1 MNENGKGTRKTRRI
15 WESGRRK
22 DKRDEEGSLDH
33 GPWKPGMG
41 IDLST
46 DISMEKVQSL
56 QQMIKERTGQ
66 LYLPEHNRADDHCTD
81 TSHRDWGRRELENKK
96 KILNGPELFI

>member
-1 MNENGKGTRKTRRI
+1 MNKNEKGRRKTRRI

-22 DKRDEEGSLDH
+22 EKRDEEGSLYH
-33 GPWKPGMG
+33 GPWKPGRG
-41 IDLST
+41 TDVSI

-56 QQMIKERTGQ
+56 QPMIKERTGQ
-66 LYLPEHNRADDHCTD
+66 FYLPEHNRAGDLCTD
-81 TSHRDWGRRELENKK
+81 TSHRDRGRQELENKK